1 MQLSGIESDQ
11 GANEWQR
18 VVSDVRKTVSELAE
32 LKSRCS
38 VLIQETTTVEGVK
51 KETVLEGVKP
61 VREGE
66 GEEEGGSW
74 MSEGGRRCVKEVEP
88 LVRELVQLE
97 RLQSYFT
104 WMRRL
109 HQLRWVL
116 TCA

>member
-1 MQLSGIESDQ
+1 MTLVFQLSGIEADQ

-38 VLIQETTTVEGVK
+38 VLIEETTSPTVGEENGK
-51 KETVLEGVKP
+51 AGETALDGGE
-61 VREGE
+61 REG
-66 GEEEGGSW
+66 GMW
-74 MSEGGRRCVKEVEP
+74 LSEGGRRCVQGVEP
-88 LVRELVQLE
+88 LVKELVQLE

-109 HQLRWVL
+109 HQLR
-116 TCA
+116 